1 MVCGIE
7 EGEVLFIEKI
17 KELIYKTIISPSAT
31 PTRPT
36 PLPMHRGVRMNVKWN
51 YWALQWSMEKNI
63 EGKLKGFERIMI
75 RKKEENGEYEE
86 ESEEKKKLRFYY
98 VYTH

>member
-1 MVCGIE
+1 
-7 EGEVLFIEKI
+7 
-17 KELIYKTIISPSAT
+17 
-31 PTRPT
+31 
-36 PLPMHRGVRMNVKWN
+36 
-51 YWALQWSMEKNI
+51 MEKNI